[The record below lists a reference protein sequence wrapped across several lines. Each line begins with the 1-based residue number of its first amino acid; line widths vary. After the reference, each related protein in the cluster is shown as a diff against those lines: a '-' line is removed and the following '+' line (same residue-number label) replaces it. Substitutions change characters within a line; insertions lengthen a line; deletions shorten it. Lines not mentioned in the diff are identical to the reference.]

1 LGASFAAY
9 SAKLGHDCYS
19 VLVSPMKV
27 STGLPYLYTISSVRT
42 KATIPF
48 RKKLPSVF
56 TYTEAIA
63 RGLSAERLYTYRDQG
78 IVEQISRGLYRW
90 ADAPEIDQN
99 LLEVAYRIPQGTL
112 CLTTALARHGLTD
125 NIPAR
130 IDVAIPRGNRI
141 PALLSPVD
149 VRVFSKDTFE
159 LGRRELNVGEG
170 FAVGLYSPERS
181 LVDMIRLRHREG
193 SDIAWEALRRW
204 LGRKGAKPAALVE
217 MAKALHGAERAVRNA
232 LEIVL

>member
-1 LGASFAAY
+1 MRTRAA
-9 SAKLGHDCYS
+9 
-19 VLVSPMKV
+19 
-27 STGLPYLYTISSVRT
+27 
-42 KATIPF
+42 IPF
-48 RKKLPSVF
+48 HKKLPSVF

-63 RGLSAERLYTYRDQG
+63 HGLSAERLYAYRDEG
-78 IVEQISRGLYRW
+78 VVEQISRGLYRW

-99 LLEVAYRIPQGTL
+99 LLEIAYRIPKGTL

-125 NIPAR
+125 SIPTH
-130 IDVAIPRGNRI
+130 IDVAVPRGNRI
-141 PALLSPVD
+141 PVLQSPVD
-149 VRVFSKDTFE
+149 IRVFAKDTFE
-159 LGRRELNVGEG
+159 LGRGEFKVGEG

-204 LGRKGAKPAALVE
+204 LGRKGAKPAALIE
-217 MAKALHGAERAVRNA
+217 MAKSLHGAERAVRNA

>member
-1 LGASFAAY
+1 MRPISVYDFIGGYQGYNSVPQKTSFGLHLHRGDSSRPPRGAP
-9 SAKLGHDCYS
+9 LH
-19 VLVSPMKV
+19 
-27 STGLPYLYTISSVRT
+27 
-42 KATIPF
+42 
-48 RKKLPSVF
+48 
-56 TYTEAIA
+56 
-63 RGLSAERLYTYRDQG
+63 LSRSR
-78 IVEQISRGLYRW
+78 IVEQISRGLYRC

-99 LLEVAYRIPQGTL
+99 LLEVAYRIPEGTL

-141 PALLSPVD
+141 PTLLSPVD

-159 LGRRELNVGEG
+159 LGRGEFKVGEG

-193 SDIAWEALRRW
+193 TDIAWEALRRW
-204 LGRKGAKPAALVE
+204 LGRRGSKPAALIE
-217 MAKALHGAERAVRNA
+217 MAKASHGAERAVRNA

>member
-1 LGASFAAY
+1 M
-9 SAKLGHDCYS
+9 H
-19 VLVSPMKV
+19 
-27 STGLPYLYTISSVRT
+27 T

-63 RGLSAERLYTYRDQG
+63 RGLSAERLYAYRDQG

-112 CLTTALARHGLTD
+112 CLTTALARHGLRD

-130 IDVAIPRGNRI
+130 IDVAIPRGNRV
-141 PALLSPVD
+141 PTLLSPVD
-149 VRVFSKDTFE
+149 VRVF
-159 LGRRELNVGEG
+159 
-170 FAVGLYSPERS
+170 
-181 LVDMIRLRHREG
+181 
-193 SDIAWEALRRW
+193 
-204 LGRKGAKPAALVE
+204 
-217 MAKALHGAERAVRNA
+217 
-232 LEIVL
+232 

>member
-1 LGASFAAY
+1 
-9 SAKLGHDCYS
+9 
-19 VLVSPMKV
+19 
-27 STGLPYLYTISSVRT
+27 VRT
-42 KATIPF
+42 RAAIPF
-48 RKKLPSVF
+48 HKKLPSVF

-63 RGLSAERLYTYRDQG
+63 HGLSAERLYAYRDEG
-78 IVEQISRGLYRW
+78 VVEQISRGLYRW

-99 LLEVAYRIPQGTL
+99 LLEIAYRIPKGTL

-125 NIPAR
+125 SIPTH
-130 IDVAIPRGNRI
+130 IDVAVPRGNRI
-141 PALLSPVD
+141 PVLQSPVD
-149 VRVFSKDTFE
+149 IRVFAKDTFE
-159 LGRRELNVGEG
+159 LGRGEFKVGEG

-204 LGRKGAKPAALVE
+204 LGRKGAKPAALIE
-217 MAKALHGAERAVRNA
+217 MAKSLHGAERAVRNA

>member
-1 LGASFAAY
+1 MRTRAA
-9 SAKLGHDCYS
+9 
-19 VLVSPMKV
+19 
-27 STGLPYLYTISSVRT
+27 
-42 KATIPF
+42 IPF
-48 RKKLPSVF
+48 HKKLPSVF

-63 RGLSAERLYTYRDQG
+63 RGLSAERLYAFRDQG

-99 LLEVAYRIPQGTL
+99 LLEIAYRIPKGTL

-125 NIPAR
+125 SIPTR
-130 IDVAIPRGNRI
+130 IDVAVPRGHRI
-141 PALLSPVD
+141 PVLQSPVD
-149 VRVFSKDTFE
+149 IRVFAKDTFE
-159 LGRRELNVGEG
+159 LGRGEFKVGEG

-204 LGRKGAKPAALVE
+204 LGRKGAKPAALIA
-217 MAKALHGAERAVRNA
+217 MAKSLHGAERAVRNA

>member
-1 LGASFAAY
+1 
-9 SAKLGHDCYS
+9 
-19 VLVSPMKV
+19 
-27 STGLPYLYTISSVRT
+27 VRT
-42 KATIPF
+42 RAAIPF
-48 RKKLPSVF
+48 HKKLPSVF

-63 RGLSAERLYTYRDQG
+63 RGLSAERLYAFRDQG

-99 LLEVAYRIPQGTL
+99 LLEIAYRIPKGTL

-125 NIPAR
+125 SIPTR
-130 IDVAIPRGNRI
+130 IDVAVPRGHRI
-141 PALLSPVD
+141 PVLQSPVD
-149 VRVFSKDTFE
+149 IRVFAKDTFA
-159 LGRRELNVGEG
+159 LGRGEFKVGEG

-204 LGRKGAKPAALVE
+204 LGRKGAKPAALIA
-217 MAKALHGAERAVRNA
+217 MAKSLHGAERAVRNA

>member
-1 LGASFAAY
+1 
-9 SAKLGHDCYS
+9 
-19 VLVSPMKV
+19 
-27 STGLPYLYTISSVRT
+27 VRT
-42 KATIPF
+42 RAVIPF
-48 RKKLPSVF
+48 HKKLPSVF

-63 RGLSAERLYTYRDQG
+63 RGLSAERLYAFRDQG

-130 IDVAIPRGNRI
+130 IDVAIPRGNRVPTLI
-141 PALLSPVD
+141 SPVD

-159 LGRRELNVGEG
+159 LGRGEFKVGEG

-204 LGRKGAKPAALVE
+204 LGRKGAKPAALIE
-217 MAKALHGAERAVRNA
+217 MAKSLHGAERAVRNA

>member
-1 LGASFAAY
+1 
-9 SAKLGHDCYS
+9 
-19 VLVSPMKV
+19 
-27 STGLPYLYTISSVRT
+27 VRT
-42 KATIPF
+42 RAAIPF
-48 RKKLPSVF
+48 HQKLPSVF

-63 RGLSAERLYTYRDQG
+63 RGLSAERLYAFRDQG

-99 LLEVAYRIPQGTL
+99 LLEIAYRIPKGTL

-125 NIPAR
+125 SIPTR
-130 IDVAIPRGNRI
+130 IDVAVPRGNRI
-141 PALLSPVD
+141 PVLQSPVD
-149 VRVFSKDTFE
+149 IRVFAKDTFE
-159 LGRRELNVGEG
+159 LGRGEFKVGEG
-170 FAVGLYSPERS
+170 FAVGVYSPERS

-204 LGRKGAKPAALVE
+204 LGRKGSKPAALIE
-217 MAKALHGAERAVRNA
+217 MAKSLHGAERAVRNA

>member
-1 LGASFAAY
+1 MRTRAA
-9 SAKLGHDCYS
+9 
-19 VLVSPMKV
+19 
-27 STGLPYLYTISSVRT
+27 
-42 KATIPF
+42 IPF
-48 RKKLPSVF
+48 HKKLPSVF

-63 RGLSAERLYTYRDQG
+63 HGLSAERLYAYRDEG
-78 IVEQISRGLYRW
+78 VVEQISRGLYRW

-99 LLEVAYRIPQGTL
+99 LLEIAYRIPKGTL

-125 NIPAR
+125 SIPTR
-130 IDVAIPRGNRI
+130 IDVAVPRGHRI
-141 PALLSPVD
+141 PVLQSPVD
-149 VRVFSKDTFE
+149 IRVFAKDTFE
-159 LGRRELNVGEG
+159 LGRGEFKVGEG

-204 LGRKGAKPAALVE
+204 LGRKGAKPAALIE
-217 MAKALHGAERAVRNA
+217 MAKSLHGAERAVRNA

>member
-1 LGASFAAY
+1 
-9 SAKLGHDCYS
+9 
-19 VLVSPMKV
+19 M
-27 STGLPYLYTISSVRT
+27 RT
-42 KATIPF
+42 RAVIPF
-48 RKKLPSVF
+48 HKKFPSVF

-63 RGLSAERLYTYRDQG
+63 RGLSAERLYAFRDQG

-99 LLEVAYRIPQGTL
+99 LLEIAYRIPKGTL

-125 NIPAR
+125 SIPTR
-130 IDVAIPRGNRI
+130 IDVAVPRGHRI
-141 PALLSPVD
+141 PVLQSPVD
-149 VRVFSKDTFE
+149 IRVFAKDTFE
-159 LGRRELNVGEG
+159 LGRGEFKVGEG

-204 LGRKGAKPAALVE
+204 LGRKGAKPAALIA
-217 MAKALHGAERAVRNA
+217 MAKSLHGAERAVRNA